1 MASRFFKRAAPAIRP
16 GYVSPQR
23 TFDSLPRAVQDR
35 APPYAPT
42 GMVPPAL
49 PRVHLN
55 SDDEIASMR
64 LACRA
69 AAQILQ
75 VAGEACVLG
84 NTTAQIDDAVYDA
97 TVGRGHYP
105 SPLNY
110 HGFPKTVCTSVN
122 EVICHGIP
130 DDRALADGDIINC
143 DVSAYVE
150 GHHGD
155 NSAMFLVGDVS
166 EEGRRLVDATR
177 DALAAAIEV
186 CRPGRPLTSI
196 GDAIAEVYEPLGYE
210 SVQQYCGHGVGAD
223 FHMLPFIH
231 HYRNDIPG
239 TMEERM
245 IFTIEPM
252 LVAGKQASDI
262 WSDGWTVVAA
272 DGSLSAQFEHTILI
286 TKDGAEILTLP

>member
-1 MASRFFKRAAPAIRP
+1 MASFFRRSAAAIRP
-16 GYVSPQR
+16 GYVAPQR
-23 TFDSLPRAVQDR
+23 TFEQLPRAIQDR

-42 GMVPPAL
+42 GMVPTAL
-49 PRVHLN
+49 PTIHLN
-55 SDDEIASMR
+55 SDDEIAAMR
-64 LACRA
+64 VACRV
-69 AAQILQ
+69 AAQVLV
-75 VAGEACVLG
+75 VAGEACTLG
-84 NTTAQIDDAVYDA
+84 ATTASIDDAVYEA
-97 TVGRGHYP
+97 TVALGHYP

-110 HGFPKTVCTSVN
+110 HGFPKSVCTSVN

-130 DDRALADGDIINC
+130 DDRALLDGDIINC

-155 NSAMFLVGDVS
+155 NSSMFLVGDVS
-166 EEGRRLVDATR
+166 AEDRQLVDATR
-177 DALAAAIEV
+177 EALTAAIEV
-186 CRPGRPLTSI
+186 CRPGVPLSRI
-196 GDAIAEVYEPLGYE
+196 GDAIADVYEPLGYE
-210 SVQQYCGHGVGAD
+210 SVEQYCGHGVGRD

-231 HYRNDIPG
+231 HYRNNIPG

-252 LVAGKQASDI
+252 LVAGKQGSDI

-272 DGSLSAQFEHTILI
+272 DGSKSAQFEHTILI